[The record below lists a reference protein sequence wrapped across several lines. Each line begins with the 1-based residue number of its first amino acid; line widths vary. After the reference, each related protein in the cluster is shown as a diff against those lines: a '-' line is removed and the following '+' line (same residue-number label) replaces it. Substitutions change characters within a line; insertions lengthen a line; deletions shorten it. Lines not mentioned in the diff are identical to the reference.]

1 MSYTKIRICNICKKE
16 DIIRKDNKSAT
27 CKKCSLDIKRE
38 KSIKTIKSKVKFTQC
53 KTCGKDIPLSKN
65 QTYCSKECH
74 SLNKKEKRECKCC
87 GKEFLIYTSSLNTNA
102 SGNFC
107 SRKCYENYLCDT
119 DRTTGR
125 GSQWKKIRNIAIKK
139 APFCAICGT
148 TKNLQVHHIIPF
160 RYTNDNSQSNLIPL
174 CIKHHKKI
182 EIITND
188 ILKVHRDF
196 KISKLIISSML
207 KENQLATFAKIK
219 AVVVNSKK
227 LIDNKE
233 WLI

>member
-1 MSYTKIRICNICKKE
+1 MN
-16 DIIRKDNKSAT
+16 N
-27 CKKCSLDIKRE
+27 
-38 KSIKTIKSKVKFTQC
+38 
-53 KTCGKDIPLSKN
+53 
-65 QTYCSKECH
+65 
-74 SLNKKEKRECKCC
+74 
-87 GKEFLIYTSSLNTNA
+87 
-102 SGNFC
+102 
-107 SRKCYENYLCDT
+107 
-119 DRTTGR
+119 
-125 GSQWKKIRNIAIKK
+125 KKIRNIAIKK

-233 WLI
+233 

>member
-1 MSYTKIRICNICKKE
+1 MAYTRDRECKECGKIE
-16 DIIRKDNKSAT
+16 TVRKDNKSEICVSCSCRINGKKGLQSIRENT
-27 CKKCSLDIKRE
+27 KWKKC
-38 KSIKTIKSKVKFTQC
+38 
-53 KTCGKDIPLSKN
+53 KN
-65 QTYCSKECH
+65 CDNKIEAYKKWDYCSKECSH
-74 SLNKKEKRECKCC
+74 KEKIEKRKCKECDC
-87 GKEFLIYTSSLNTNA
+87 EFEILKSKLKSSNT

-174 CIKHHKKI
+174 CIKHHKKV

-219 AVVVNSKK
+219 AVVVSSKK

-233 WLI
+233 